1 MPPLQL
7 PLIRLTRVFV
17 RMRKAILFERE
28 GMRGG
33 RVVESSLRPESN
45 TGSVTFRVHLL
56 DSTCCLVRS
65 FSSAF
70 LAPRSL
76 HPQRPC
82 APKKPEALARGAQ
95 QLSAV
100 RWIDKRDGGR
110 SRG

>member
-33 RVVESSLRPESN
+33 RVVESSLHPESN
-45 TGSVTFRVHLL
+45 TGSATFRVNLL
-56 DSTCCLVRS
+56 DSTLLPCSPLLLRIPRPS
-65 FSSAF
+65 FSVSPPP
-70 LAPRSL
+70 LRT
-76 HPQRPC
+76 
-82 APKKPEALARGAQ
+82 KKPEALARGAQ